1 MQLLKKLVNR
11 ARAMPQRIVLP
22 EGEDAR
28 VIAAASQIA
37 REGIARVTLLGRKSL
52 MEAQTP
58 DKTIALS
65 GVEIL
70 DPNSSPRLD
79 AYAQIYYERRRAKGV
94 SFDEAYAAARKPLYF
109 AQLMVAAGDADGS
122 VGGAANSTA
131 DTVRSA
137 LHVIGLAPDSKL
149 LSSFFL
155 MLVPPRESTAFGAS
169 DGLLFADCAVVPDPS
184 ASDLAE
190 IAIAT
195 AENARAFLEVE
206 PRVALLSW
214 STKGSAEHP
223 RIDKVREAL
232 RIARARRPELSIDG
246 ELQADAA
253 VVSSIAASKAP
264 GSPVAGRANVLIFPD
279 LDSGNIAYKLVER
292 AAGAVA
298 LGPILQ
304 GLARPANDLSRG
316 CSTQDIV
323 NVVAITA
330 IQALE
335 VKLAD
340 SRSNA

>member
-1 MQLLKKLVNR
+1 MQLLKKLENR

-37 REGIARVTLLGRKSL
+37 REGIARVTLLRRKSL
-52 MEAQTP
+52 IEAQAR
-58 DKTIALS
+58 DKNVAVDN
-65 GVEIL
+65 VEIVDL
-70 DPNSSPRLD
+70 NSSPRLD
-79 AYAQIYYERRRAKGV
+79 AYAQIYHERRRAKGV
-94 SFDEAYAAARKPLYF
+94 SFDEADAAARKPLYF

-184 ASDLAE
+184 ASELAE

-195 AENARAFLEVE
+195 ADNARALLEVE
-206 PRVALLSW
+206 PRVALLSC
-214 STKGSAEHP
+214 STKGPAEHP

-253 VVSSIAASKAP
+253 VVPSIRSEEHTSELQSRPHLVCRLLLAKKTTKHLP
-264 GSPVAGRANVLIFPD
+264 DRKTGDNVTI
-279 LDSGNIAYKLVER
+279 R
-292 AAGAVA
+292 T
-298 LGPILQ
+298 
-304 GLARPANDLSRG
+304 AR
-316 CSTQDIV
+316 STAQR
-323 NVVAITA
+323 T
-330 IQALE
+330 
-335 VKLAD
+335 
-340 SRSNA
+340 

>member
-1 MQLLKKLVNR
+1 MQLLKKLENR

-184 ASDLAE
+184 ASELAE

-195 AENARAFLEVE
+195 ADNARAFLEVE

-232 RIARARRPELSIDG
+232 RIH
-246 ELQADAA
+246 
-253 VVSSIAASKAP
+253 AP
-264 GSPVAGRANVLIFPD
+264 GGRNSDRWRIAGRRRRRAVHCRVQSAGL
-279 LDSGNIAYKLVER
+279 SGCRPRQRALFSPISIRGTLRTNLSSASQAQSHSARFCKVSLVR
-292 AAGAVA
+292 QTISRVAA
-298 LGPILQ
+298 PHKISSMSW
-304 GLARPANDLSRG
+304 R
-316 CSTQDIV
+316 
-323 NVVAITA
+323 
-330 IQALE
+330 
-335 VKLAD
+335 
-340 SRSNA
+340 